1 MVKAGES
8 EPEGVPTGSWV
19 FLTNHAHVLLCIAR
33 DPQARTRDIAEQVG
47 ITERA
52 TQRILADLRTEGYV
66 ARTKVGRRNRYT
78 INGRGHL
85 RHPIFRNL
93 AIGPLLEVLNTADPP
108 TPARPRNT
116 SARLRPST
124 PKRRRA

>member
-1 MVKAGES
+1 MNRAYASMTETRQQKAKKQ
-8 EPEGVPTGSWV
+8 PPPKTWL

-52 TQRILADLRTEGYV
+52 AQRIV
-66 ARTKVGRRNRYT
+66 AELVAEKYLTRNKVGRRNHYT
-78 INGRGHL
+78 INRQGHL

-93 AIGPLLEVLNTADPP
+93 AIGPLLEVLNTV
-108 TPARPRNT
+108 R
-116 SARLRPST
+116 
-124 PKRRRA
+124 

>member
-1 MVKAGES
+1 MTETPRQKTENQ
-8 EPEGVPTGSWV
+8 PPRTWL

-52 TQRILADLRTEGYV
+52 AQRIV
-66 ARTKVGRRNRYT
+66 AELIAEKYLTRTKVGRRNHYT
-78 INGRGHL
+78 INRRGRL

-93 AIGPLLEVLNTADPP
+93 AIGPLLEVLNTV
-108 TPARPRNT
+108 R
-116 SARLRPST
+116 
-124 PKRRRA
+124 

>member
-1 MVKAGES
+1 M
-8 EPEGVPTGSWV
+8 PETRGPITKDHPKGSWL

-52 TQRILADLRTEGYV
+52 AQRIVADLVAEKYV

-78 INGRGHL
+78 VNRRGRL

-93 AIGPLLEVLNTADPP
+93 AIGPLLEVLNTV
-108 TPARPRNT
+108 R
-116 SARLRPST
+116 
-124 PKRRRA
+124 

>member
-1 MVKAGES
+1 MTETRKQKATTRE
-8 EPEGVPTGSWV
+8 TKTWL

-52 TQRILADLRTEGYV
+52 AQRIVADLVAEKYV
-66 ARTKVGRRNRYT
+66 ARTKVGRRNHYT
-78 INGRGHL
+78 INRRGRL

-93 AIGPLLEVLNTADPP
+93 AIGPLLEVLNTV
-108 TPARPRNT
+108 R
-116 SARLRPST
+116 
-124 PKRRRA
+124 